1 MHGCQSIVAY
11 EQRNPAATQLY
22 KVISENLNS
31 FLAERT
37 EEGRNLPKSIVR
49 EFESYL
55 RCGIYERGF
64 GRVQCGSCQHEK
76 IVPYSC
82 DRRKSPCGTKGADF
96 ARHAI
101 PLRDGAR
108 RMAEAAIHLV
118 DELLP
123 LVPVRKFVITFL
135 VQLRLWMARSKSLCA
150 KVCEKVCAEL
160 TAHLQS
166 AAGSEKGLSG
176 MAVFIQRFVSAANLN
191 IHFRV
196 IALESDSG
204 KKSTG
209 RLLFYSVQSA

>member
-1 MHGCQSIVAY
+1 MHVCQSVVSY

-31 FLAERT
+31 FLAERS
-37 EEGRNLPKSIVR
+37 EEGRNLPKFIVR

-55 RCGIYERGF
+55 RCGIYAHGF
-64 GRVQCGSCQHEK
+64 CRVQCGSCQHEK

-82 DRRKSPCGTKGADF
+82 KGRGF
-96 ARHAI
+96 C
-101 PLRDGAR
+101 PSCGAR

-123 LVPVRKFVITFL
+123 LVPVRQFVVTFP

-160 TAHLQS
+160 TAHLQQ
-166 AAGSEKGLSG
+166 AAGIDDGLSG
-176 MAVFIQRFVSAANLN
+176 L
-191 IHFRV
+191 RV
-196 IALESDSG
+196 G
-204 KKSTG
+204 KSISPTISEACH
-209 RLLFYSVQSA
+209 LLK